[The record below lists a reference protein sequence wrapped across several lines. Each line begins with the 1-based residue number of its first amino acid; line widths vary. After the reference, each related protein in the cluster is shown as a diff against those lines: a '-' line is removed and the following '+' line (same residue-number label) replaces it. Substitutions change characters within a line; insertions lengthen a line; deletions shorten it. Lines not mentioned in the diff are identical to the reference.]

1 MMRTGSKESE
11 LAGNQEQGRRTAEQ
25 RREEILQAAMVEF
38 ATYGYFGGSTER
50 IAKAVGISQPY
61 VQRLFGTKKALFLAS
76 LDRVSADI
84 IDAWRRVLQQDAS
97 GSPSE
102 KLERIGNT
110 YQDFVRD
117 VVQLRLVLQ
126 GASSA
131 EDEEI
136 RQTIQDCMG
145 RMFAWVRTATGA
157 SATDV
162 QQFFAYGMMLTVAAS
177 LRAMDRA
184 GNEEWARAMLLMP
197 VE

>member
-1 MMRTGSKESE
+1 MTG
-11 LAGNQEQGRRTAEQ
+11 NREQGRRTAEQ

-84 IDAWRRVLQQDAS
+84 IEAWNRVLQRDDS

-197 VE
+197 LE

>member
-1 MMRTGSKESE
+1 LG
-11 LAGNQEQGRRTAEQ
+11 GNQEQGRRTAEQ